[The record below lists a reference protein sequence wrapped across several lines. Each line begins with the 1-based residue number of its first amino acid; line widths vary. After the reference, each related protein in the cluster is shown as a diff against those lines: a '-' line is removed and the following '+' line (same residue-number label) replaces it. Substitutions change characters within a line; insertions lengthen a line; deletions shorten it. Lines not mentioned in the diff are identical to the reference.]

1 MPLVAAVALPSDLDA
16 AGRQQALRS
25 LPRVRTA
32 ILVVAD
38 VDLNV
43 HHARSIAGSSVPLVT
58 DEPLLRTIADRC
70 HAPRVQQQALDRD
83 LGQLAEAVLTSGQ
96 ASAVVPVSVGAATA
110 DAVLSATAAAFVS
123 LLAGIDGAVLVV
135 AAHHPA
141 TITLLDHVTAIAD
154 LSLQAPPDDGVTL
167 WRLDHDT

>member
-16 AGRQQALRS
+16 AGRQQALGS
-25 LPRVRTA
+25 LPRARTA

-58 DEPLLRTIADRC
+58 DEPLLRAIADHC

-96 ASAVVPVSVGAATA
+96 ASAVVPVSIGAATA
-110 DAVLSATAAAFVS
+110 DAMLSATAAAFVS
-123 LLAGIDGAVLVV
+123 LLAELDGAVLVV
-135 AAHHPA
+135 ADRHPA
-141 TITLLDHVTAIAD
+141 TLTMLDHLAAIAH
-154 LSLQAPPDDGVTL
+154 LSLQAPLDDDVAL